1 MLTKRKKETEKK
13 RNRRI
18 RILEI
23 IEAAGGVLFNDEKSP
38 PTILLIKRNGI
49 WDLPKG
55 KLEEGESIEEC
66 AVREVAEEVGVPLPR
81 IREFLCE
88 TYHEYEVN
96 GEKIGKKTYWFSMQ
110 STQTDSLTPQKEEG
124 ITELKWVEGTE
135 ALDRVGYQ
143 NLVKVIQEYL
153 KKSD

>member
-1 MLTKRKKETEKK
+1 MLTKRKKVTEKK
-13 RNRRI
+13 RNQRNRR
-18 RILEI
+18 LEI
-23 IEAAGGVLFNDEKSP
+23 VEAAGGVLYNDEKSP

-81 IREFLCE
+81 IREFLCD

-96 GEKIGKKTYWFSMQ
+96 GLKIGKKTYWFSME
-110 STQTDSLTPQKEEG
+110 TTETKNLTPEKEEG
-124 ITELKWVEGTE
+124 ITDLEWVEASD
-135 ALDRVGYQ
+135 ALNRVGYQ
-143 NLVKVIQEYL
+143 NLVDVIEMYL
-153 KKSD
+153 RKK